1 MNKLKIYTLSNFRT
15 IEQMKNIP
23 EDIVR
28 DIEIV
33 GSVLPFKSN
42 SYVVNELINW
52 DSKEQDPMFTLTF
65 PRKGMLKPEHYERM
79 KKLFDNN
86 ATKQEIKEEALKIR
100 YELNPHPAGQR
111 DKNVPEINGQKIEGM
126 QHKYV
131 QTALFFPKEGQ
142 TCHAYCTFC
151 FRWAQFIGDKELRFA
166 QKDAKI
172 LRDYLMSKPDLTDV
186 LFTGGDPMVMPIS
199 FFKAYI
205 EEVMKVPHIKN
216 IRIGSK
222 SLTFWPY
229 RYLTDKDSEE
239 VLELFRTIT
248 AKKNLAFM
256 AHFNHPVE
264 LSTDAVKQA
273 VKKIQDTGAV
283 IRTQSPLLNNINA
296 EPEIWK
302 DLWERQIDLN
312 LIPYYMFVA
321 RDTGAQHY
329 YAVGL
334 EKAHEIFQKAY
345 SQVSGIART
354 VRGPSMSADPG
365 KVQISGTIEIQGEKY
380 YVLSFI
386 QARDPEWVGK
396 PFLAKYDP
404 KAVWL
409 TDLKPAFGDKF
420 FYED

>member
-1 MNKLKIYTLSNFRT
+1 
-15 IEQMKNIP
+15 MKNIP